1 MPNDRVAVVGD
12 KNAISAFKALGAD
25 VYGVKEFSEAEG
37 VIKKL
42 ARDYSVI
49 FVTEDIAKAHSELIN
64 RYKARPYPAVIPIPT
79 AAGSDGYG
87 MAAINENVEKAIGSS
102 ITLDEE

>member
-25 VYGVKEFSEAEG
+25 VYGVKQASEAEG
-37 VIKKL
+37 IIKKL

-49 FVTEDIAKAHSELIN
+49 FVTEDIARAEEGLIA
-64 RYKARPYPAVIPIPT
+64 RYKSRPYPAVIPIPT

-87 MAAINENVEKAIGSS
+87 MAAIGKNVEKAIGSS
-102 ITLDEE
+102 IVLDEE